1 MAKNELMHVEHP
13 FPAIYDKDSR
23 ILILGSFPSVKSREI
38 NFFYGH
44 PRNRFWKL
52 ISHLC
57 DEACPETIEEKTAFL
72 HRNHIALWDTIA
84 SCDIHA
90 SSDSS
95 IKNAVPNDLTPILN
109 GSRIE
114 AIYTNGNASYQL
126 YEKYIRPVL
135 GIPATKLPS
144 TSPTNAASKFDDLV
158 NAWRRVTFHLKST
171 LSYRECR
178 LCPRNCG
185 VDRLKTRGY
194 CQSPAYAVAARAA
207 LHPWEEPC
215 ISGDHGSGTVFFTGC
230 TLRCCFC
237 QNYKISQEGFGKPVS
252 SGRLSEIF
260 LELQEKGAHNINLV
274 TAAMYAPTVLEALE
288 AVREKLTIPVVYNS
302 SGYEKTEI
310 IRALAPYVS
319 VWLPDLKYCSPHL
332 AKKYSSAENYFE
344 YASRAIRTMI
354 EVAGEPVF
362 ETDNDT
368 TLLQRGVIIRHMV
381 LPSHRDDSIRL
392 LEWIADELPKGKYLI
407 SIMSQYTPFYHSTD
421 FREIS
426 RRITSFE
433 YNRVIDAAI
442 ELGLTEGFMQEK
454 SSAKEEYTPPFE
466 LDGI

>member
-23 ILILGSFPSVKSREI
+23 ILILGSFPSVKSREV

-57 DEACPETIEEKTAFL
+57 GEACPETVEEKTAFL
-72 HRNHIALWDTIA
+72 HRNHIALWDSIA

-95 IKNAVPNDLTPILN
+95 IKNAVPNDLTPILEN
-109 GSRIE
+109 SRIE
-114 AIYTNGNASYQL
+114 AVYTNGAASHRL

-135 GIPATKLPS
+135 GIPATRLPS
-144 TSPTNAASKFDDLV
+144 TSPANAAAKFEDL
-158 NAWRRVTFHLKST
+158 AESWRRVTVHLNSD
-171 LSYRECR
+171 LSYRQCR

-185 VDRLKTRGY
+185 VDRLKKRGY

-215 ISGDHGSGTVFFTGC
+215 ISGDRGSGTVFFTGC

-237 QNYKISQEGFGKPVS
+237 QNYKISQEGFGKPIS

-260 LELQEKGAHNINLV
+260 LELQEQGAHNINLV

-288 AVREKLTIPVVYNS
+288 AVRGKLTIPVVYNS
-302 SGYEKTEI
+302 GGYEKSEV
-310 IRALAPYVS
+310 IRKLASYVS
-319 VWLPDLKYCSPHL
+319 VWLPDLKYYSPEL
-332 AKKYSSAENYFE
+332 AKKYSGAEDYFDR
-344 YASRAIRTMI
+344 ASEAIRTMI
-354 EVAGEPVF
+354 ETAGPPVF
-362 ETDNDT
+362 DENG
-368 TLLQRGVIIRHMV
+368 LLIRGVIIRHMV

-392 LEWIADELPKGKYLI
+392 LKWISDHLPKGGYLI
-407 SIMSQYTPFYHSTD
+407 SIMSQYTPFYHSAD
-421 FREIS
+421 YKEI
-426 RRITSFE
+426 RRRLTSFE
-433 YNRVIDAAI
+433 YNCVIDAAI
-442 ELGLTEGFMQEK
+442 DLGLTEGFMQEK

-466 LDGI
+466 LEGI